1 MRARVFKLTHT
12 ESQGCQQ
19 ELERRLATNTYIC
32 AHTHTHRVH
41 SYRTQIKLWQWES
54 EHRLPRQSGEPP
66 TAEQSHK
73 KKKKKDKIDR
83 WNWRKIKMFMALSP
97 SGLYLWLVWLISF
110 SFISLPFL
118 YLLPR
123 SVRLLIS
130 QPRHLATPAPDW
142 LLGFLSFSLTLLFRV
157 SLLFFVSFP
166 SVKFDESR
174 LGCGEGE
181 FRYIRWCGFSFF
193 SLFLSCERCTVF
205 RLKAQ
210 NCVSCTKPKYVGV
223 FLNKSRKQFRSN
235 QWGIFLGTWDQQKN

>member
-1 MRARVFKLTHT
+1 MILLFWPVKLPECIPLSNYFTELVPICEKKKRQATISNKFEPISPSLYTHTQILPSHMRARVFKLTHT

-32 AHTHTHRVH
+32 THTHTHRVH

-142 LLGFLSFSLTLLFRV
+142 LLGFLSF
-157 SLLFFVSFP
+157 
-166 SVKFDESR
+166 
-174 LGCGEGE
+174 
-181 FRYIRWCGFSFF
+181 
-193 SLFLSCERCTVF
+193 FLSHAAFSRFPLVF
-205 RLKAQ
+205 RLFSV
-210 NCVSCTKPKYVGV
+210 CEVWWKPTGMW
-223 FLNKSRKQFRSN
+223 RRR
-235 QWGIFLGTWDQQKN
+235 I